1 LRDANKTPIVNKH
14 FILPEVVRIYVLL
27 KWLHMLF
34 AALPAQD
41 LSGIFPQTFAALRKV
56 LGWMSLISA
65 YWSWRTDCTNE
76 QTPDKM
82 TACRHL

>member
-1 LRDANKTPIVNKH
+1 MRDANKTPIVNKH

-56 LGWMSLISA
+56 LGWMTVSSLHTGA
-65 YWSWRTDCTNE
+65 GE
-76 QTPDKM
+76 QTVRMSRLQTK
-82 TACRHL
+82 